1 MNKSILYNITLL
13 IMSFKSVSNIPSL
26 YLLSK
31 QHLMT
36 GKMKDT
42 RTLGKTIDNEIDI
55 VFYGEKRLF

>member
-13 IMSFKSVSNIPSL
+13 IMSFKSASNIPNL

-42 RTLGKTIDNEIDI
+42 RTLGKTIDNEFDI

>member
-13 IMSFKSVSNIPSL
+13 IMSFKSASNIPNL
-26 YLLSK
+26 YLLYK

-42 RTLGKTIDNEIDI
+42 RILGKTIDNEIDI